1 MNSLENF
8 ARFSPIAS
16 TTSYNSSNMSSNI
29 LTDVEVKARKY
40 TNSLSDAHYEVAN
53 EPSLGFYRIQEH
65 VRKSVPQII
74 EKTNEL
80 DSFKAKVQGS
90 SFDLDYSLDAI
101 IKMSRADTTF
111 EVFKT
116 VG

>member
-1 MNSLENF
+1 
-8 ARFSPIAS
+8 
-16 TTSYNSSNMSSNI
+16 
-29 LTDVEVKARKY
+29 
-40 TNSLSDAHYEVAN
+40 
-53 EPSLGFYRIQEH
+53 
-65 VRKSVPQII
+65 VPQII

-116 VG
+116 IG